1 MPSLPG
7 VAQGTLAFI
16 AEARSKEFAAEHD
29 FARCVPVLDKLRGM
43 VGAPLVSLL

>member
-7 VAQGTLAFI
+7 VAQGTLASTL
-16 AEARSKEFAAEHD
+16 EARSKEFAAEHD

-43 VGAPLVSLL
+43 MEALLVSLF